1 MLHAEQNFSKS
12 STPQAIQ
19 EGEVARSAVKFH
31 HEREAETDPEHDQK
45 RFSENRTE
53 RQMQANK

>member
-1 MLHAEQNFSKS
+1 MPHTEQNFSKS
-12 STPQAIQ
+12 STPQAVQ

-45 RFSENRTE
+45 
-53 RQMQANK
+53 